1 MSAGQYNGRRIF
13 FLPDIRAY
21 EGPREFVHGL
31 RPIIEIIYNILV
43 TAYMESIEA
52 FYQLSLRTA
61 KKGNAITSTDHWYN
75 SARISLEAREGAIE
89 ATEQKADSAAIDAWD
104 LLGQSVEAAR
114 GNARLNHEWT
124 LIGVSRRDLETG
136 PEGRLVFRC

>member
-1 MSAGQYNGRRIF
+1 
-13 FLPDIRAY
+13 
-21 EGPREFVHGL
+21 
-31 RPIIEIIYNILV
+31 
-43 TAYMESIEA
+43 MESIEA

-89 ATEQKADSAAIDAWD
+89 ATEQVKTDRSKADSAAIDAWD